1 MRIDDFEIR
10 KSGKDKCIVTRY
22 CGTADEVEVPA
33 RIGDFTPVEIGPAF
47 LRKSAKVRR
56 IILPPTI
63 ESMDTGLFCQL
74 RHLEDIEVESRRLV
88 SKDGVLYDRQMK
100 TLLLYPAAKP
110 GKDFFCPETVSRV
123 GEDAFA
129 AGCTIEVFHAPDS
142 ISSFPVLPSQCPRLE
157 AFTGKAARDGVLYS
171 GRKLLFYP
179 PKRPGSAFSVPE
191 GIESIEVGSEPL
203 FPPSVKSIHV
213 PQSLKAGLLEN
224 AVHAAEVDIDA
235 GSKLYVS
242 LSGVVFSR
250 SSKALLMYPQGREC
264 DVYFVPSGTL
274 SIASHAF
281 RGASLSAL
289 ILPNGISSIEAEA
302 FADASIG
309 IITLPSTLSSID
321 IMAFQGLKDV
331 REIRVER
338 LSIPDVFMQASS
350 LRPLIRYA
358 EHL

>member
-1 MRIDDFEIR
+1 M
-10 KSGKDKCIVTRY
+10 
-22 CGTADEVEVPA
+22 
-33 RIGDFTPVEIGPAF
+33 
-47 LRKSAKVRR
+47 
-56 IILPPTI
+56 
-63 ESMDTGLFCQL
+63 
-74 RHLEDIEVESRRLV
+74 
-88 SKDGVLYDRQMK
+88 
-100 TLLLYPAAKP
+100 
-110 GKDFFCPETVSRV
+110 
-123 GEDAFA
+123 
-129 AGCTIEVFHAPDS
+129 
-142 ISSFPVLPSQCPRLE
+142 
-157 AFTGKAARDGVLYS
+157 
-171 GRKLLFYP
+171 
-179 PKRPGSAFSVPE
+179 
-191 GIESIEVGSEPL
+191 
-203 FPPSVKSIHV
+203 
-213 PQSLKAGLLEN
+213 
-224 AVHAAEVDIDA
+224 
-235 GSKLYVS
+235 
-242 LSGVVFSR
+242 FSR

-358 EHL
+358 EHI